1 MFFAAHLLF
10 SREILHSTLYRLTA
24 FRFPAY
30 VKLARMDAATFTPK
44 MLERFLEQGGSN
56 TSADFN
62 PGRLQFYRYSE
73 KAQHT
78 LTLLL
83 ACSRPE
89 QVHQEPVLSQL
100 LGLLP
105 RFSLP
110 LLLVLKDLAKFL
122 P

>member
-1 MFFAAHLLF
+1 MLLPSPPRCLKDF
-10 SREILHSTLYRLTA
+10 WSR
-24 FRFPAY
+24 
-30 VKLARMDAATFTPK
+30 VAATVSATSFFSSLTT
-44 MLERFLEQGGSN
+44 S
-56 TSADFN
+56 TASADFN

-110 LLLVLKDLAKFL
+110 LLLVLKDLEKFL